1 MYTPKAFE
9 VADLALLHA
18 AMKQSELA
26 TLVTMTTQGLVAT
39 HLPLL
44 LDEAKGEYGTLTG
57 HVSRAN
63 LQWRE
68 TVPDAEALIIFLGLD
83 TYVSPNWYPAK
94 QETGRVVPTWNYA
107 AIHAYGR
114 LTFYED
120 PEWLRNMVTELTKR
134 HEASFPAPWKVTDAP
149 AVYIDSQLK
158 AIVGFEFN
166 IVRLEGKQKFNQNRS
181 LEDRLGVIEGL
192 RALGEERKGEVAEL
206 MEEIE
211 SRRETSEG

>member
-44 LDEAKGEYGTLTG
+44 LEETKGEYGTLTG

-192 RALGEERKGEVAEL
+192 RALGEERKSEVAEL

-211 SRRETSEG
+211 LRRETSEG

>member
-44 LDEAKGEYGTLTG
+44 LEETKGEYGTLTG

-192 RALGEERKGEVAEL
+192 RALGEERKSEVAEL